1 MPLDPLT
8 AYLITTAFTLLN
20 GAVLGFMH
28 PALPKDLQ
36 PSAADWR
43 TATLLFAGS
52 GILFVAH
59 GASKQDWLLPF
70 ANGCLLIGMALYHR
84 SLRRYVGRVDRL
96 LVFVPAMVGLVLL
109 TYFTLIRPSLAP
121 RIVIASVFG
130 IGYVVA
136 GIYVL
141 SIYRRIHHSISS
153 AVLIGLMVAAV
164 LLFLARGTYFTLID
178 TSITAITQTGNLVNA
193 FTPILIAMMPIVG
206 TTAFGLLC
214 FERIRR
220 DLHVAAT
227 TDALTGL
234 PNRRMITDRANE
246 MFEHAKLKLS
256 AFSMGV
262 IDVDHFKQIND
273 RYGHEIGDRV
283 LTHIAQALARVT
295 REGSVVGRQGGEE
308 FVVLFDAVDRDE
320 ALKAVERL
328 RAEIAS
334 KPFVQDGNN
343 IDVTVSIG
351 LATRQ
356 DDDANVE
363 DVLRRADRALY
374 RAKDEGRNCV
384 R

>member
-1 MPLDPLT
+1 MTLDPLT
-8 AYLITTAFTLLN
+8 AYLVTTVFTLLS

-28 PALPKDLQ
+28 PVLPKDVQ

-43 TATLLFAGS
+43 VATLLFAGS
-52 GILFVAH
+52 SIVFVAH
-59 GASKQDWLLPF
+59 GASKQDWLLLV
-70 ANGCLLIGMALYHR
+70 ANGLLLVGMALYHR
-84 SLRRYVGRVDRL
+84 SLRRYVGRVDRMVVFAPVIVGFAL
-96 LVFVPAMVGLVLL
+96 LI
-109 TYFTLIRPSLAP
+109 YFTLIQPSLGS

-141 SIYRRIHHSISS
+141 WLYRRIHHSISS
-153 AVLIGLMVAAV
+153 AVLIGLMAVAV
-164 LLFLARGTYFTLID
+164 LLFLARGVYFTLID
-178 TSITAITQTGNLVNA
+178 TSISAITQAGNLVNVV
-193 FTPILIAMMPIVG
+193 TPILISMLPIVG
-206 TTAFGLLC
+206 TTAFALLC

-220 DLHVAAT
+220 DLQVVAT

-234 PNRRMITDRANE
+234 PNRRAITERANE
-246 MFEHAKLKLS
+246 MFEQAKLKLGT
-256 AFSMGV
+256 FSMGV
-262 IDVDHFKQIND
+262 IDIDHFKQIND

-283 LTHIAQALARVT
+283 LAHVAQSLAHLT

-308 FVVLFDAVDRDE
+308 FVVLFNAADSQE

-328 RAEIAS
+328 RAEIAG

-343 IDVTVSIG
+343 IAVTVSIG

-356 DDDANVE
+356 DTDANVE

-374 RAKDEGRNCV
+374 RAKAEGRNCV